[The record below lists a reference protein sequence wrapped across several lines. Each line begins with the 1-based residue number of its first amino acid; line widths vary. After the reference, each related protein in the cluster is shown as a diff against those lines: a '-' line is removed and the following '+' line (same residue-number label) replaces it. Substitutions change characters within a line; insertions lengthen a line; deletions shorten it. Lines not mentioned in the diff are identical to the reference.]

1 MFSQDEIDAV
11 LNEAQTAVSEL
22 ADHVSGLVSKEGQTP
37 PPAPVAPP
45 SPAPV
50 PSPPP
55 AAAPVH
61 LSPDRLK
68 RILKL
73 RVPVVVRLAERPM
86 LLSEIMKIMPGT
98 ILEFSRTVDEEL
110 DLLANNRQIGHGVAV
125 KVNER
130 FGLRVTYVGDVKG
143 RLKSLTAS

>member
-11 LNEAQTAVSEL
+11 LNDAQNAVSEL
-22 ADHVSGLVSKEGQTP
+22 ADNVGDLVAKGGQGGSQA
-37 PPAPVAPP
+37 PAASSVAVAPA
-45 SPAPV
+45 S
-50 PSPPP
+50 PP
-55 AAAPVH
+55 AAPAQP
-61 LSPDRLK
+61 SPDRLN

-110 DLLANNRQIGHGVAV
+110 DLLVNQHQIGNGVAV

-130 FGLRVTYVGDVKG
+130 FGLRVTYVGDVKH
-143 RLKSLTAS
+143 RLTSLTAS

>member
-11 LNEAQTAVSEL
+11 LNDAQTAVSEL
-22 ADHVSGLVSKEGQTP
+22 AENVSGLVSKEGQSA
-37 PPAPVAPP
+37 PPAPVVPP
-45 SPAPV
+45 SLAPFAPQSPAVVPV
-50 PSPPP
+50 KLP
-55 AAAPVH
+55 
-61 LSPDRLK
+61 PDRLQ
-68 RILKL
+68 RILRLK
-73 RVPVVVRLAERPM
+73 VPVVVRLAERRM

-143 RLKSLTAS
+143 RLNSLTAS

>member
-11 LNEAQTAVSEL
+11 LNSAQDAVSEL
-22 ADHVSGLVSKEGQTP
+22 AGNVSTLVDQGGQGRA
-37 PPAPVAPP
+37 PAAAPSSVA
-45 SPAPV
+45 AA

-55 AAAPVH
+55 PTARP
-61 LSPDRLK
+61 STDRLK
-68 RILKL
+68 GILKL

-86 LLSEIMKIMPGT
+86 LLSEIMKIVPGK
-98 ILEFSRTVDEEL
+98 IIEFPRTVDEEL
-110 DLLANNRQIGHGVAV
+110 DLLVNNHQIGSGVAV

-130 FGLRVTYVGDVKG
+130 FGLRVTYVGDVKD